1 VHEDVFSLRSLLSP
15 TPFLLLPDSWSPAFE
30 YLFPALPVHLDM
42 GLAQVILL
50 LVDKAPNYKDVL
62 KWYSIILR

>member
-15 TPFLLLPDSWSPAFE
+15 TPFLPDSWSPAFE
-30 YLFPALPVHLDM
+30 YLFPALPVHLYM

-62 KWYSIILR
+62 KWYSIILL

>member
-1 VHEDVFSLRSLLSP
+1 M
-15 TPFLLLPDSWSPAFE
+15 
-30 YLFPALPVHLDM
+30 PVQLDM

-62 KWYSIILR
+62 KWYLIILR